1 MTDASV
7 DHVTPTQKKSPEESL
22 VVLGALAQP
31 QSTEDMRSIGGGKAE
46 R

>member
-1 MTDASV
+1 MTDAPV
-7 DHVTPTQKKSPEESL
+7 DRVAPTQKKSPEESL

-31 QSTEDMRSIGGGKAE
+31 QATEDMRSIGGGEVE